1 MPRDIL
7 KGSVEEKMIW
17 KYLSCER
24 PIHVRRTLDQFG
36 YPHLRSTVS
45 RDDDQMLWKRT
56 RKLEDLIDWPTS
68 DDELPPLSNSPDSI
82 VDGKVLMV
90 DQIWLWVLDQKT
102 VVTFF
107 PNQEGSSS
115 EEKLYAQSN
124 LYNSIYNELNGDL
137 ARRFETAGDLAALI
151 ALHAVTVLFDKTVYH
166 DLQVL
171 QIFEE
176 SISILVRYYPIASSN
191 IDLHEKPRPLAD
203 YLYRLNG

>member
-1 MPRDIL
+1 MPQDIL
-7 KGSVEEKMIW
+7 DGSVEEKVIW
-17 KYLSCER
+17 RYLSCEP

-56 RKLEDLIDWPTS
+56 RKLEDLIDWLTG
-68 DDELPPLSNSPDSI
+68 DDELPPKSNSQDSI

-107 PNQEGSSS
+107 PKQEGSSS

-124 LYNSIYNELNGDL
+124 LHSSIYNELNGDL

-176 SISILVRYYPIASSN
+176 SISILVRYYPDSIFQQ
-191 IDLHEKPRPLAD
+191 
-203 YLYRLNG
+203 